1 MNTQYYK
8 KPETDALLNKKAST
22 ESVDGIKN
30 EVSVMKSSV
39 QQMEGNVTALSGD
52 VTRIEDIVNK
62 INEKPSNTYEATYV
76 DNVFSLLEN
85 GEVKNQFTIVG
96 GGGSGA
102 DSTTITIERITPE
115 SLVVLLDAPT
125 NIEFNFTSVDSA
137 GDTTGNATA
146 IWKVGNTKV
155 ATSTVVQ
162 GKNSFNITPHL
173 KIGANT
179 IRMTVMDSFG
189 TISAKTWTV
198 TVVEFKIESNF
209 DDTLFYSNEVIFRYT
224 PYGNISKQIVFKLDG
239 EQIATIGTSVT
250 GRQMTQTIPKKPHG
264 AHLLEVYM
272 TAEINHQSVK
282 SNSIFKDI
290 IWIEPE
296 NTTPIIGCSI
306 KQFEVKQYNTYNI
319 KYVIYD
325 PEHNP
330 STITLYENEKLLST
344 LKVDRTGQ
352 TWSYKSASTGAK
364 TLKIKCRETMKTLN
378 VTVTELGIDIK
389 PKLTGIIDIA
399 RLPHGALERC
409 KIVADDVAR
418 FKLTTADVQT
428 GDTVKVTGTG
438 KMYFVK
444 DDSKL
449 STEAGYEVYTAG
461 SATSVPWSG
470 VTGKPSTFA
479 PSAHNQDISTIN
491 GLQAA
496 LDSKA
501 ANKDM
506 TGATGEANG
515 THGLVPAP
523 VAGAQGKYLRG
534 DGTWQTPPNTTY
546 GNATGSIAG
555 LMSPADKTKLDNIA
569 PNANNYVHPTTP
581 GNKHI
586 PTGGQAGQF
595 LKWSADGTAVW
606 SWDNNTTYGIA
617 TASTAGLVKS
627 ATGVNKVGVDGAGIM
642 SVATVSTDTIVNGGN
657 TLILNGGGA
666 A

>member
-1 MNTQYYK
+1 MVAVHNRHFSIKTKGKDIMANTTLNTRIILCNDTTVNWGTSEKVLLKGEMGIEITGSAPKVKIGNGTDTFKALPYITMTP
-8 KPETDALLNKKAST
+8 PEIEAAIQKAIQAANHSHTNKSILDGIQVALTNALKANYDAAYTHSKAPHAPVGAQANII
-22 ESVDGIKN
+22 ESVK
-30 EVSVMKSSV
+30 
-39 QQMEGNVTALSGD
+39 
-52 VTRIEDIVNK
+52 VNGAPLP
-62 INEKPSNTYEATYV
+62 ISEKAV
-76 DNVFSLLEN
+76 
-85 GEVKNQFTIVG
+85 
-96 GGGSGA
+96 
-102 DSTTITIERITPE
+102 
-115 SLVVLLDAPT
+115 
-125 NIEFNFTSVDSA
+125 
-137 GDTTGNATA
+137 
-146 IWKVGNTKV
+146 
-155 ATSTVVQ
+155 
-162 GKNSFNITPHL
+162 
-173 KIGANT
+173 
-179 IRMTVMDSFG
+179 
-189 TISAKTWTV
+189 
-198 TVVEFKIESNF
+198 
-209 DDTLFYSNEVIFRYT
+209 
-224 PYGNISKQIVFKLDG
+224 
-239 EQIATIGTSVT
+239 
-250 GRQMTQTIPKKPHG
+250 
-264 AHLLEVYM
+264 
-272 TAEINHQSVK
+272 
-282 SNSIFKDI
+282 
-290 IWIEPE
+290 
-296 NTTPIIGCSI
+296 
-306 KQFEVKQYNTYNI
+306 
-319 KYVIYD
+319 
-325 PEHNP
+325 
-330 STITLYENEKLLST
+330 
-344 LKVDRTGQ
+344 
-352 TWSYKSASTGAK
+352 
-364 TLKIKCRETMKTLN
+364 N
-378 VTVTELGIDIK
+378 VTVPTKTSQLTNDSGFKTTDTTYTLAAPKSLANGNAKIDLVGTNSKNTSVAIKGTGAASVTTDAEGNILVSATDTKYTHPISGVGAGTYKSVTVDANGHVTAGTNPTTLAGYGITDAIPKGTKFGDPDITSMNAS
-389 PKLTGIIDIA
+389 KLTGIIDIA